1 MCKEENEKC
10 LTGSIV
16 CPFMALA
23 GTQVSGNVA
32 SFGGGAVFVG
42 YLEAIRIRCSNVS
55 SDATSVFYDEK
66 ELKALHSVHSFDDV
80 CPMWKD
86 NSANVYG
93 PDIATYAVSARMTI
107 EDASNSVCESGGGE
121 CVIEDY
127 RASRKIP
134 AATVMLF
141 DRLEQERAT
150 GHQPVVANM
159 SSAIE
164 GILTGSL
171 LLSMEEGNC
180 TFQSVRAFV
189 FPGEYRLTVEFGE
202 TEIESIRVTLIV
214 RNCFVGESMSVA
226 GICVDCSITT
236 YSFPHLGEVC
246 TSCPENGNCQS
257 PVIIPDEG
265 YWQQQPCSVH
275 LHRCLPRS
283 ACESE
288 DRSTKLTEAVSNLT
302 SCDFDETWIENYTQA
317 QCTEV
322 SCPVASPDVP
332 KFFYSFF
339 KGSRGPLCGSCM
351 KGFGS
356 GLSSECGEC
365 LKGFFNV
372 AYVLMSTLFLLGL
385 TAITI
390 HGTLKALRDPRQI
403 PSQSA
408 PSSSLAEG
416 RESPLLEPEV
426 CSKCRH
432 RRITQIVHCRAE
444 RMTEYLRLTKLLPSG
459 KLSKCSRSKSNLLD
473 LFHFI
478 ALQITLSYTQVTV
491 LLASL
496 DVGWAFSLIVMAEAA
511 GELTEPWQFCPLL
524 TVVLLPDLL
533 SGLASDGIR
542 RSVVCLS
549 PEHPFLHPTALAL
562 VVNTCVV
569 PCAVL
574 LFWIVLWAKR
584 SAKPVDDRLPRYL
597 EKRCMM
603 SLMVIWY
610 ITLVPVLKTA
620 LSVFLCVDVHDSMDL
635 EEVDATHKY
644 WAVDTALECYR
655 GDHSILIYAVVVCF
669 VFPVYGGLLILFV
682 AFLRVPVSHLTREQG
697 WGYQTTG
704 FLYRSYGLD
713 RRRYWEV
720 AIVARKAAIAFLVFC
735 AHLFD
740 STVPIT
746 GVTVLITLAIA
757 AQILVL
763 PYRRSFRDLNKI
775 EVASLFV
782 SLLTTQAAI
791 MLKDEN
797 YPEDYTRELLTV
809 ACVLLNFITFSVFVF
824 YILKFTAEYCKQS
837 LREKGEYCAPDAGV
851 FSILMQWTVYKIKH
865 QFSSSRVTPPES
877 EISEH
882 SAVGG

>member
-1 MCKEENEKC
+1 
-10 LTGSIV
+10 
-16 CPFMALA
+16 MALA

-66 ELKALHSVHSFDDV
+66 ELKALHSVQSFDDV

-86 NSANVYG
+86 NRGKHYG

-107 EDASNSVCESGGGE
+107 EDPSNSVCESGGGE

-127 RASRKIP
+127 RTGKDLPVMKVKLLDGLRQGPANTYRPIEATIFSSSTQFLVKSVVIP
-134 AATVMLF
+134 M
-141 DRLEQERAT
+141 DR
-150 GHQPVVANM
+150 GKY
-159 SSAIE
+159 
-164 GILTGSL
+164 
-171 LLSMEEGNC
+171 
-180 TFQSVRAFV
+180 TFRSIRIF
-189 FPGEYRLTVEFGE
+189 FPPGEYKLMLEFGE
-202 TEIESIRVTLIV
+202 TTIEGIGITVKIL
-214 RNCFVGESMSVA
+214 NCSVGESVSSGGLCA
-226 GICVDCSITT
+226 DCSSTT
-236 YSFPHLGEVC
+236 YNFQLSASYCQP
-246 TSCPENGNCQS
+246 CPENGNCTS
-257 PVIIPDEG
+257 RVVTPNDG
-265 YWQQQPCSVH
+265 YWQKMPCSVH
-275 LHRCLPRS
+275 LHRCLPTS
-283 ACESE
+283 ACKTEGRSEKLESLVKYVE
-288 DRSTKLTEAVSNLT
+288 
-302 SCDFDETWIENYTQA
+302 SCNFSERWIEANYTSSQCAKASCTPLSPTFQTPLFA
-317 QCTEV
+317 Q
-322 SCPVASPDVP
+322 
-332 KFFYSFF
+332 
-339 KGSRGPLCGSCM
+339 KGNDGPLCGSCM

-390 HGTLKALRDPRQI
+390 HGTLKALRDPGQI

-426 CSKCRH
+426 CSECRH
-432 RRITQIVHCRAE
+432 RRITQIMHCRAE
-444 RMTEYLRLTKLLPSG
+444 RMTEYLRLRKLLPSG

-473 LFHFI
+473 PFHFV

-511 GELTEPWQFCPLL
+511 GEFTEPWQFCLLL
-524 TVVLLPDLL
+524 TVVLLPDFL

-620 LSVFLCVDVHDSMDL
+620 LSVFLCVDVHDSMVL

-746 GVTVLITLAIA
+746 GVAVVITLAVA

-775 EVASLFV
+775 ELASLVV
-782 SLLTTQAAI
+782 SLLTTLAAI

-837 LREKGEYCAPDAGV
+837 LREKREYCAPDAGV